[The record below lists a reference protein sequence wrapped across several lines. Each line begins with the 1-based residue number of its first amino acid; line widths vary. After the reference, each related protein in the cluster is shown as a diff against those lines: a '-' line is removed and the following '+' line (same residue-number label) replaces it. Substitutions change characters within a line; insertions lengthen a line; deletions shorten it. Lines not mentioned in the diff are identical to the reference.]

1 MTGSSASF
9 SASRQ
14 QFNHFDRRIVQR
26 RFKPSQDTGSMLAKW
41 LSAPAGTFLVLL
53 FWRQ

>member
-26 RFKPSQDTGSMLAKW
+26 PD
-41 LSAPAGTFLVLL
+41 LSSR
-53 FWRQ
+53 WRWGIAVPIFRLSRDRTLGVGA